1 MELNSFRLL
10 LQVLPRN
17 VYGKI
22 EVRHGNLSEHLGSGA
37 TFNPVPL
44 EYEPWRPRFWGS
56 ICGWSWEFFS
66 SPPRPEQLWGPPRLL
81 SNGYWGIFPWGWKG
95 VKRRIKLELEWA
107 PFNFN
112 TSRCTYYRLSRI
124 RPHGLLWFK
133 IYSLKLMN
141 LFGQLVGLLRRGIG
155 PMQGLYLHTG

>member
-1 MELNSFRLL
+1 MSRDSSFCIATMLLAGRSGLDSRQELGIFLFAIAFR
-10 LQVLPRN
+10 
-17 VYGKI
+17 KA
-22 EVRHGNLSEHLGSGA
+22 LGP
-37 TFNPVPL
+37 TH
-44 EYEPWRPRFWGS
+44 
-56 ICGWSWEFFS
+56 
-66 SPPRPEQLWGPPRLL
+66 LL

-95 VKRRIKLELEWA
+95 VKRRIKLEVEWA

-155 PMQGLYLHTG
+155 PMQGLYLHGTTQHRKKNADTHPLNSN